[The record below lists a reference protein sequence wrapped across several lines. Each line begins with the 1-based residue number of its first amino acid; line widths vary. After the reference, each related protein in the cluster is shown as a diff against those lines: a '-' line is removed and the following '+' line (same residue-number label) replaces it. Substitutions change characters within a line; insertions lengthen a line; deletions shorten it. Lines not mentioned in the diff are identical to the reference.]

1 MQMCRLD
8 FSDVQILS
16 MKWVFNLHICTF
28 SNLHM
33 TKDQALQKLKHYCG
47 YQERSHREVKEKL
60 YSFKLRKQVVEE
72 CIAQLIEEDYLNEE
86 RFAIQFA
93 GGKFRMLNWGRNKI
107 VHELKQRG
115 VSQYCINKGLK
126 EIDDEAY
133 YQAVH
138 KLAERKW
145 ALLQK
150 GETNATRQQK
160 TRLYL
165 MQKGYESA
173 YIEPAL
179 KALLQPAAAGR

>member
-1 MQMCRLD
+1 MQPGCLICI
-8 FSDVQILS
+8 FAHS
-16 MKWVFNLHICTF
+16 HIPTF
-28 SNLHM
+28 SHLHM
-33 TKDQALQKLKHYCG
+33 TKEQVLQKVRHYCG

-107 VHELKQRG
+107 AHELNQRG

-126 EIDDEAY
+126 EIDDDAY
-133 YQAVH
+133 CQSVQ

-145 ALLQK
+145 ALLEK
-150 GETNATRQQK
+150 EGTNAMRQQK

-165 MQKGYESA
+165 MQKGYEAS

-179 KALLQPAAAGR
+179 KSLLQPASAGR